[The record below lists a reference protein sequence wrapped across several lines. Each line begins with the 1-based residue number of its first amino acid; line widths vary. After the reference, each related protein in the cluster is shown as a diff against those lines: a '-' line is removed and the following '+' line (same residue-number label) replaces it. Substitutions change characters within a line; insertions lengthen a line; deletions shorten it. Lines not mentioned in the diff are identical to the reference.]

1 MFLFGGKRLRNY
13 RSRDEEG
20 VVGKDRVRIH

>member
-1 MFLFGGKRLRNY
+1 MFLFGGKHLRNY

-20 VVGKDRVRIH
+20 IVDKDRLRIN

>member
-20 VVGKDRVRIH
+20 IVDKDRLRIN

>member
-20 VVGKDRVRIH
+20 MVAKDRVSIN